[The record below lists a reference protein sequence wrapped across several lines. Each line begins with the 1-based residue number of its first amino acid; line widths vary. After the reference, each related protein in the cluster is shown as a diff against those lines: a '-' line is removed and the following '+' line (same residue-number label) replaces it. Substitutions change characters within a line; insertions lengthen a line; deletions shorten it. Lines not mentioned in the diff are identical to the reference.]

1 MLGALCWKLEA
12 IPMLKF
18 ELKRLLRG
26 SFVYGLGSVLQRF
39 LSFLLLPLFTR
50 FLQPEDYGAA
60 ALVGLLSVGVSGLF
74 SLGTGNSLGILY
86 FKEEDSSKRPV
97 KIWTNVLLLLV
108 YGFFLYAT
116 LYVVAPTLSMLMF
129 QTEEYSHL
137 FRIALF
143 GLLCST
149 ASGPLLAYFRMEEE
163 AKTYVVLTLIS
174 SLISIS
180 ASIYLIVV
188 LGLGVTGMLIAG
200 LLANFVIF
208 FLALLLVGRR
218 IPFSVDTK
226 LVKPLVRIGFPSIWG
241 MFAFMIIDYADRQMI
256 QRMLGLDALGIYSVG
271 YNFGMVM
278 LICVNAF
285 SMAWPPFFVSFI
297 SRREEAKTVFAKV
310 LKYYLLVFGFL
321 VLIFFGFARPVTTL
335 MAATTYRNA
344 FVVVGMV
351 AAAYTLKG
359 AYLIFLPAF
368 YFEEKLVLQTTM
380 EWIAALTNITL
391 NFLLIPRFGIAGAAA
406 ATLGCYM
413 VLPACTAFFSQKFLQ
428 VDYEWTKIFGCVA
441 ALCTLSFFLF
451 VASSSITSLS
461 TMITLSI
468 LTLLMFIIL
477 SYFWVLS
484 ENERRMVF
492 AKITFT
498 KQGV

>member
-1 MLGALCWKLEA
+1 MVGAICWKLEVV
-12 IPMLKF
+12 PVLKI

-86 FKEEDSSKRPV
+86 FKEEDKSKRPV
-97 KIWTNVLLLLV
+97 KIWTNVFLLML
-108 YGFFLYAT
+108 YGALLYAIF
-116 LYVVAPTLSMLMF
+116 YAFAPALSMLMF
-129 QTEEYSHL
+129 QTKEYAHL

-143 GLLCST
+143 GLLFST
-149 ASGPLLAYFRMEEE
+149 AATPLLAYFRMEEQ
-163 AKTYVVLTLIS
+163 AKTYVALTLIS
-174 SLISIS
+174 SLITIS
-180 ASIYLIVV
+180 ANIYFIVV
-188 LGLGVTGMLIAG
+188 LRLGVTGMLIAG
-200 LLANFVIF
+200 TLANLVV
-208 FLALLLVGRR
+208 FLLSILLVGKR
-218 IPFSVDTK
+218 IPFSIDAT
-226 LVKPLVRIGFPSIWG
+226 LLKPLVRIGFPSIWG

-321 VLIFFGFARPVTTL
+321 ILAFFGFARPVITL
-335 MAATTYRNA
+335 MAAAPYRNA

-351 AAAYTLKG
+351 AAAYVLKG
-359 AYLIFLPAF
+359 VYLIFLPGF
-368 YFEEKLVLQTTM
+368 YFAEKLVLQTTM
-380 EWIAALTNITL
+380 EWIAALTNIAL

-428 VDYEWTKIFGCVA
+428 VDYEWAKIFGCVA
-441 ALCTLSFFLF
+441 LLCGLSFSLF
-451 VASSSITSLS
+451 VASGSIASPS
-461 TMITLSI
+461 TIITLST
-468 LTLLMFIIL
+468 LTLLVFIIL

-484 ENERRMVF
+484 ENERRLVF
-492 AKITFT
+492 AKITST

>member
-1 MLGALCWKLEA
+1 MVGALCWKLEA
-12 IPMLKF
+12 IPVLKF
-18 ELKRLLRG
+18 ELKCLWRD

-86 FKEEDSSKRPV
+86 FKEEDKKRRPV

-108 YGFFLYAT
+108 YGALLYA
-116 LYVVAPTLSMLMF
+116 LFYAFAPALSVLMF
-129 QTEEYSHL
+129 QTKEYAHL
-137 FRIALF
+137 FRIALL
-143 GLLCST
+143 GLFFST
-149 ASGPLLAYFRMEEE
+149 VSGPLLAYFRMEEQ
-163 AKTYVVLTLIS
+163 AKTYVALTLVS
-174 SLISIS
+174 SLITIS
-180 ASIYLIVV
+180 ANIYFIVV
-188 LGLGVTGMLIAG
+188 IRLGVTGMLIAG
-200 LLANFVIF
+200 TLANLVVF
-208 FLALLLVGRR
+208 FLALLLVGRQ
-218 IPFSVDTK
+218 IPFSVDTS
-226 LVKPLVRIGFPSIWG
+226 LVKPLIRIGFPSIWG

-297 SRREEAKTVFAKV
+297 ARREEAKTVFGKV

-321 VLIFFGFARPVTTL
+321 VLVFFGFARPVTTL
-335 MAATTYRNA
+335 MAAAPYRNA

-351 AAAYTLKG
+351 AAAYMFKG
-359 AYLIFLPAF
+359 AYLIFLPGF
-368 YFEEKLVLQTTM
+368 YFAEKLVLQATM
-380 EWIAALTNITL
+380 EWIAALTNIGL
-391 NFLLIPRFGIAGAAA
+391 NFLLIPRFGIAGGAA

-413 VLPACTAFFSQKFLQ
+413 MLPACTAFFSQKFLQ
-428 VDYEWTKIFGCVA
+428 VNYEWPNIFGCVA
-441 ALCTLSFFLF
+441 LLCGLSFSLF
-451 VASSSITSLS
+451 VMSSSITSLS
-461 TMITLSI
+461 TMITLSTLI
-468 LTLLMFIIL
+468 LLVFIIL

-484 ENERRMVF
+484 EHERRLVF
-492 AKITFT
+492 GKITSA

>member
-1 MLGALCWKLEA
+1 
-12 IPMLKF
+12 MLKI

-39 LSFLLLPLFTR
+39 LSLLLLPLFTR

-86 FKEEDSSKRPV
+86 FKEEDKSKRPV
-97 KIWTNVLLLLV
+97 KIWTNVFLLML
-108 YGFFLYAT
+108 YGALLYAIF
-116 LYVVAPTLSMLMF
+116 YAFAPALSMLMF
-129 QTEEYSHL
+129 QTKEYAHL

-149 ASGPLLAYFRMEEE
+149 VAAPLLAYFRMEEQ
-163 AKTYVVLTLIS
+163 AKTYVALTLIS
-174 SLISIS
+174 SLITIS
-180 ASIYLIVV
+180 ANIYFIVV
-188 LGLGVTGMLIAG
+188 LRLGVTGMVIAG
-200 LLANFVIF
+200 TLANLVV
-208 FLALLLVGRR
+208 FLLSILLVGRR
-218 IPFSVDTK
+218 IPFSIDAT

-321 VLIFFGFARPVTTL
+321 ILAFFGFARPVITL
-335 MAATTYRNA
+335 MAAAPYWNA

-351 AAAYTLKG
+351 AAAYVLKG
-359 AYLIFLPAF
+359 VYLIFLPGF
-368 YFEEKLVLQTTM
+368 YFAEKLVLQTTM
-380 EWIAALTNITL
+380 EWIAALTNIGL
-391 NFLLIPRFGIAGAAA
+391 NFLLIPQFGIAGAAA

-428 VDYEWTKIFGCVA
+428 VEYEWAKIFGCVA
-441 ALCTLSFFLF
+441 LLCALSFSLF
-451 VASSSITSLS
+451 IASNSIASPS
-461 TMITLSI
+461 TMIYLTSLMLLLFI
-468 LTLLMFIIL
+468 LL

-484 ENERRMVF
+484 EHERRLVF
-492 AKITFT
+492 IKITST